1 MHDNRLRVTIIYFPK
16 FWKQSRTVRTSQ
28 RLRYM
33 SIFLINLTLAFCQKL
48 SCTKLRT
55 KHRWNDSCKI
65 TLQLA
70 FLKFCNM
77 TSFETS
83 ELLFS
88 KYVPIRNSSYTQLM
102 KTVIMQRTWHAHTFH
117 CIHSDSHIL
126 EVSSWV
132 VKTSVGESGVI
143 WRLFFKQL
151 LLETAIKLHNTFKG
165 NLC

>member
-1 MHDNRLRVTIIYFPK
+1 M
-16 FWKQSRTVRTSQ
+16 
-28 RLRYM
+28 
-33 SIFLINLTLAFCQKL
+33 INLTLAFYQKL

-55 KHRWNDSCKI
+55 KHRWNASCKI

-83 ELLFS
+83 GLLFT

-126 EVSSWV
+126 VVSSWV

-143 WRLFFKQL
+143 WRLFSNSCYSKPQSNFITLSKV
-151 LLETAIKLHNTFKG
+151 ICVKFIG
-165 NLC
+165 DWCVSNLWWQNNSF